1 MNWSAD
7 IEEVHRRRRL
17 AEGCGGPD
25 AVARHHAEG
34 KLTVRECI
42 ARLLDP
48 GSFQE
53 VGKLAGH
60 AEYGENGQ
68 LAPFTPH
75 PYVAGIGKIDGR
87 PIAVV
92 GEDYTIKG
100 GSDSGGGR
108 RKGGQGGFI
117 EDLSRL
123 GGKVVGVIACN
134 PTHGGVGDVKAAF
147 RREIEAAGPGMRT
160 RPGLKARLGVCP

>member
-7 IEEVHRRRRL
+7 IEEVHRRCRL
-17 AEGCGGPD
+17 AEECCGPD
-25 AVARHHAEG
+25 AVARHRAEG

-108 RKGGQGGFI
+108 RAAQGRAG
-117 EDLSRL
+117 RL
-123 GGKVVGVIACN
+123 
-134 PTHGGVGDVKAAF
+134 H
-147 RREIEAAGPGMRT
+147 
-160 RPGLKARLGVCP
+160 

>member
-48 GSFQE
+48 GS
-53 VGKLAGH
+53 
-60 AEYGENGQ
+60 
-68 LAPFTPH
+68 
-75 PYVAGIGKIDGR
+75 GR
-87 PIAVV
+87 H
-92 GEDYTIKG
+92 
-100 GSDSGGGR
+100 
-108 RKGGQGGFI
+108 KGGQGGFI
-117 EDLSRL
+117 EDLGS
-123 GGKVVGVIACN
+123 VSV
-134 PTHGGVGDVKAAF
+134 
-147 RREIEAAGPGMRT
+147 
-160 RPGLKARLGVCP
+160 